1 MELDAALLHLYDSD
15 DPSGAFCALAR
26 ALTPTL
32 PLRSALYIQS
42 PGRVVRDC
50 WPTPVSLTDDLIDT
64 VQHVLRPEVFPLG
77 SEFPFDATRF
87 PGAEMLVLP
96 VRRGGE
102 RRAVCVFVA
111 DEDSFGEDLQ
121 PWSRVARAI
130 EHFEARHERVAE
142 AEARCAELQQR
153 VEESEALHTL
163 GLAANRTLDMKE
175 VLDLVAPFT
184 RTLLGAHY
192 VTVNT
197 ADGGMIYNV
206 ASVGLRHGDAAQAD
220 YQLARMVVEAEKPL
234 TVGGP
239 APALRVEDFPFHAA
253 EGMKVGLG
261 IPLSLFGD
269 TFGALLV
276 GYRRPY
282 EISPRDI
289 RLGLTLAGHAAVAI
303 SNARLHATVG
313 ERSRQLQSAYEEL
326 DALAQAKERFF
337 ASINHELRNP
347 VGAVVNYVELVLDGV
362 GGEIPPAAHG
372 YLEKARRAGQ
382 TLRTLI
388 NDILDLS
395 KLAAGKM
402 EVNLRPCAIPEIVD
416 GVLNTIQPLADQ
428 NGVPVQVELPPD
440 LPPLTTDGDR
450 VQQILVNLASNAVK
464 FTGAGGVRLRAVSV
478 AAEPGSDG
486 DCDAAVEF
494 RVADDGPGI
503 GPDDRKRIFEE
514 YEQVKGTKGGTGLGL
529 PISRRLARA
538 LGGELWVESEVGVG
552 SEFVLRVP
560 APRAAGRESE
570 VSE

>member
-1 MELDAALLHLYDSD
+1 MELDVALLHLYDSD
-15 DPSGAFCALAR
+15 DPAGAFRALAQ
-26 ALTPTL
+26 ALTSSL
-32 PLRSALYIQS
+32 PLRCALYIQA
-42 PGRVVRDC
+42 PDRVVRDC
-50 WPTPVSLTDDLIDT
+50 WPAPVELTDDLIDT

-87 PGAEMLVLP
+87 PGAEILVLP
-96 VRRGGE
+96 VRRGAE

-111 DEDSFGEDLQ
+111 DEESFGEDLQ
-121 PWSRVARAI
+121 PWSQVARAI
-130 EHFEARHERVAE
+130 EHFEAHHERVAE

-175 VLDLVAPFT
+175 VLNLVAPFT

-206 ASVGLRHGDAAQAD
+206 ASVGLRNGEAAHDD

-234 TVGGP
+234 TVGCAGST
-239 APALRVEDFPFHAA
+239 LRVEDFPVHAA

-269 TFGALLV
+269 TFGALIV

-313 ERSRQLQSAYEEL
+313 ERSRQLQRAYEEL
-326 DALAQAKERFF
+326 DAITQAKERFF
-337 ASINHELRNP
+337 ADLNHELRTP
-347 VGAVVNYVELVLDGV
+347 VSAVIGYTGIVLDGLD
-362 GGEIPPAAHG
+362 GEIPPAARGHI
-372 YLEKARRAGQ
+372 ERTRSAGER
-382 TLRTLI
+382 LLALV

-402 EVNLRPCAIPEIVD
+402 EMNLQPCTVPEIVD

-428 NGVPVQVELPPD
+428 KGVPVGIELASD
-440 LPPLTTDGDR
+440 LPPLVTDAGR
-450 VQQILVNLASNAVK
+450 VQQILVNLISNAVK
-464 FTGAGGVRLRAVSV
+464 FTGEGGVRVRALSV
-478 AAEPGSDG
+478 AAVQGANGDG
-486 DCDAAVEF
+486 PATVEF
-494 RVADDGPGI
+494 RVIDDGAGI
-503 GPDDRKRIFEE
+503 GPDDQKRIFEE

-538 LGGELWVESEVGVG
+538 LGGDLWVESEVGVG

-560 APRAAGRESE
+560 RENGTA
-570 VSE
+570 

>member
-15 DPSGAFCALAR
+15 DPSSAFCALAR
-26 ALTPTL
+26 ALSPSL
-32 PLRSALYIQS
+32 PLRCALYVQG
-42 PGRVVRDC
+42 PDRVIRDC
-50 WPTPVSLTDDLIDT
+50 WPTPVEFTDDLIDT
-64 VQHVLRPEVFPLG
+64 VQHVLRAEVFPLG

-87 PGAEMLVLP
+87 PGAELLVLP

-111 DEDSFGEDLQ
+111 DADSFGEDLQ

-130 EHFEARHERVAE
+130 EHFEAQHERVAT

-163 GLAANRTLDMKE
+163 GLAANRTLDMGE
-175 VLDLVAPFT
+175 VLNLVAPFT

-197 ADGGMIYNV
+197 ADAGMIYNV
-206 ASVGLRHGDAAQAD
+206 ASVGLRDGNAALDD
-220 YQLARMVVEAEKPL
+220 YQLARRVVEAEKPL
-234 TVGGP
+234 TVGCP
-239 APALRVEDFPFHAA
+239 DSTLRVEDFPFHAA

-269 TFGALLV
+269 TFGALIV
-276 GYRRPY
+276 GYRRSY

-337 ASINHELRNP
+337 ADLNHELRNP
-347 VGAVVNYVELVLDGV
+347 VGAVLGYVGLVLDGID
-362 GGEIPPAAHG
+362 GEIPPAAHDR
-372 YLEKARRAGQ
+372 LRKAHQAGER
-382 TLRTLI
+382 LRDLV

-402 EVNLRPCAIPEIVD
+402 EMNPRPCTVPEIVD

-428 NGVPVQVELPPD
+428 KGVAVEVELAPD
-440 LPPLTTDGDR
+440 LPPLTTDVGR
-450 VQQILVNLASNAVK
+450 VQQILVNLASNALK
-464 FTGAGGVRLRAVSV
+464 FTGERGVRLHALAVS
-478 AAEPGSDG
+478 AEPESGGDGST
-486 DCDAAVEF
+486 AVEF
-494 RVADDGPGI
+494 RVIDDGAGI
-503 GPDDRKRIFEE
+503 SPDDQKRIFEE

-538 LGGELWVESEVGVG
+538 LGGDLWVESEVGVG

-560 APRAAGRESE
+560 MGRMDGGETDLPA
-570 VSE
+570 

>member
-1 MELDAALLHLYDSD
+1 MELDAALVHVYSSD
-15 DPSGAFCALAR
+15 DPSGAFRALAQ
-26 ALTPTL
+26 ALSPTL
-32 PLRSALYIQS
+32 PLRCALYVKG
-42 PGRVVRDC
+42 PDRVVRDC
-50 WPTPVSLTDDLIDT
+50 WPAPVELTDDLLDT
-64 VQHVLRPEVFPLG
+64 VLHVLRPEVFPLG
-77 SEFPFDATRF
+77 SEFPFDATHF
-87 PGAEMLVLP
+87 PGAEFLVLP
-96 VRRGGE
+96 VRRGEE

-111 DEDSFGEDLQ
+111 DADSFGEDLQ

-130 EHFEARHERVAE
+130 EHVEARCERVAA

-163 GLAANRTLDMKE
+163 GLAANRTLDMNE
-175 VLDLVAPFT
+175 VLNLVAPFT

-197 ADGGMIYNV
+197 ADGELIYNV
-206 ASVGLRHGDAAQAD
+206 ASVGLRNGDAAHDD
-220 YQLARMVVEAEKPL
+220 YQLARMVVEGEKPL

-239 APALRVEDFPFHAA
+239 DSALRVEDFPVHAA

-269 TFGALLV
+269 TFGALIV

-289 RLGLTLAGHAAVAI
+289 RLGLSLAGYAAVAI

-313 ERSRQLQSAYEEL
+313 TRSRQLQSAYEEL
-326 DALAQAKERFF
+326 DALTHAKERFF

-347 VGAVVNYVELVLDGV
+347 IGAVVNYVQLVLDGV
-362 GGEIPPAAHG
+362 GGEIPPAAQG
-372 YLEKARRAGQ
+372 YLERARRAGQ

-388 NDILDLS
+388 DDILDLS

-402 EVNLRPCAIPEIVD
+402 EVDLRPCTIAEIID

-428 NGVPVQVELPPD
+428 KGVPFEVEIAPD
-440 LPPLTTDGDR
+440 IPPLTTDADR
-450 VQQILVNLASNAVK
+450 VQQILVNLTSNAVK
-464 FTGAGGVRLRAVSV
+464 YAGERGVRLRALST
-478 AAEPGSDG
+478 AAEPESHD
-486 DCDAAVEF
+486 DASTTVEF
-494 RVADDGPGI
+494 RVIDDGPGI

-514 YEQVKGTKGGTGLGL
+514 YEQIKGTKGGTGLGL

-538 LGGELWVESEVGVG
+538 LGGELWVESELGVG

-560 APRAAGRESE
+560 SHRQGDGSHES
-570 VSE
+570 SE

>member
-1 MELDAALLHLYDSD
+1 MELDSALLHLYDCD
-15 DPSGAFCALAR
+15 DPSGAFCALAQ
-26 ALTPTL
+26 ALTPSL

-50 WPTPVSLTDDLIDT
+50 WPTPVELTDDLIDT

-130 EHFEARHERVAE
+130 EHFEARHERVAA

-206 ASVGLRHGDAAQAD
+206 ASVGLRHGDAARDD

-234 TVGGP
+234 TVGCP
-239 APALRVEDFPFHAA
+239 DSVLRVEDFPFHAA

-326 DALAQAKERFF
+326 DALTQAKERFF
-337 ASINHELRNP
+337 AALNHELRNP
-347 VGAVVNYVELVLDGV
+347 VGAIVNYVELVLDGV
-362 GGEIPPAAHG
+362 GGEIPPTAHG
-372 YLEKARRAGQ
+372 FLEKARRAGQ

-402 EVNLRPCAIPEIVD
+402 DVNLRTCSIPEIVD

-428 NGVPVQVELPPD
+428 KGVPVAVELPAD
-440 LPPLTTDGDR
+440 LPPLTTDSDR

-464 FTGAGGVRLRAVSV
+464 FTGEGGVRLRALTV
-478 AAEPGSDG
+478 AAEPEPGGDGS
-486 DCDAAVEF
+486 AVEF
-494 RVADDGPGI
+494 RVIDDGAGI
-503 GPDDRKRIFEE
+503 SPDDQKRIFEE

-538 LGGELWVESEVGVG
+538 LGGELWVESELGVG

-560 APRAAGRESE
+560 QGSGLM
-570 VSE
+570 